1 MEERPSDRAHE
12 KRYHHGGERSSS
24 RTKTSLKNDPSQCQH
39 QETQTK
45 KTGNGRINGS
55 AVERECATRPAS
67 DSVGVAYSAN
77 ANGHQAQLD
86 AAWKP
91 KQSGRAPPAI
101 SKPGSRGGVGY
112 RNGIMGSRNDRSP
125 DLLAPEGKK
134 EPAPLPNGVSVPL
147 GFFTNGYPGNKPPP
161 APDNDG
167 SGSESG
173 YATPRKR
180 KPLRSG
186 AGGKGAESGAQPPPE
201 APESPAPE
209 PTEKPPGPASRAEA
223 RTNKQAPVSAATP
236 VTMAIPPPPTGACE
250 PQRRNFDGKAAGAF
264 GRKQDDRP
272 GKAKSG
278 PVVTATAKER
288 EDSWTLFK
296 PPPVFPVDNSSAKIV
311 PKISYASKVK
321 ENLNRAGGEVPP
333 PSGPQSAP
341 PQAPGRPAQVPMS
354 AMKTITSSGFAN
366 GALCSAEGHAYSLTG
381 TLFAS
386 TVPPENVAPPADEGG
401 GVLDGAVAEPRKPSL
416 FVYPLAPSSSNMQL
430 ALPSG
435 RQADPPVTAPHPAPA
450 PGSDPSS
457 APANQKALGD
467 IFQNQWGLS
476 FINDPSAG
484 PEGGAVGA
492 GAERVPGTGA
502 VAEVTFQ
509 GDCPVAPPAPRE
521 ASEAAPPPPKAHESE
536 KRTSPQTH
544 SSVLKAGPPP
554 APPPLREGGPQA
566 PGPDGQRDAAE
577 ARNLG
582 AIVFASPKDPPAP
595 AEPLGASPTNGAPLL
610 RGPAHPKGLERRC
623 SWGSFDLKAA
633 VSYHT
638 KEMECVLNLQKQDP
652 KRVVLYGET
661 KDGPNQ

>member
-101 SKPGSRGGVGY
+101 SKPGSRGG
-112 RNGIMGSRNDRSP
+112 
-125 DLLAPEGKK
+125 GKK

-147 GFFTNGYPGNKPPP
+147 GFFTNGSPGNKPPP

-180 KPLRSG
+180 KPLRS
-186 AGGKGAESGAQPPPE
+186 APAARGGVWRPAPPE
-201 APESPAPE
+201 AP
-209 PTEKPPGPASRAEA
+209 GPRPRADGEA
-223 RTNKQAPVSAATP
+223 AGPRLQGGGADEQAGACLRGDARHHGDTAA
-236 VTMAIPPPPTGACE
+236 AAHGACE

-435 RQADPPVTAPHPAPA
+435 RQATRPSPP
-450 PGSDPSS
+450 PGPR
-457 APANQKALGD
+457 PWLRPLLRPTNQKALGD

-484 PEGGAVGA
+484 PEGASGLGRSASR
-492 GAERVPGTGA
+492 ERG
-502 VAEVTFQ
+502 
-509 GDCPVAPPAPRE
+509 R
-521 ASEAAPPPPKAHESE
+521 
-536 KRTSPQTH
+536 
-544 SSVLKAGPPP
+544 
-554 APPPLREGGPQA
+554 
-566 PGPDGQRDAAE
+566 
-577 ARNLG
+577 
-582 AIVFASPKDPPAP
+582 
-595 AEPLGASPTNGAPLL
+595 
-610 RGPAHPKGLERRC
+610 
-623 SWGSFDLKAA
+623 
-633 VSYHT
+633 
-638 KEMECVLNLQKQDP
+638 
-652 KRVVLYGET
+652 
-661 KDGPNQ
+661 